1 MLFLSR
7 KCMHLNPSNI
17 IEIINLSTRNDPL
30 SRKLY
35 TREYLGGKFVV
46 VIEKVQGKVK
56 CMGKYMWEMKITEY
70 NTRSLIFSAQSHIS
84 TRVKIKKSEDSGT
97 SIGMRKLR
105 YWLQY
110 LAPLASLH
118 YFIPAREKQLVQ
130 NFLSKSKS
138 PRGQQYPIGGLLMM
152 DQHSQCKH
160 LFCWRTL
167 LEKPLSAS
175 AFK

>member
-1 MLFLSR
+1 MPFFSR

-17 IEIINLSTRNDPL
+17 LEIINLSTQNDPL

-35 TREYLGGKFVV
+35 TREYLDGKFVV

-70 NTRSLIFSAQSHIS
+70 NTRSLILSAQSHIS

-97 SIGMRKLR
+97 SIGMRKSCC
-105 YWLQY
+105 WLQY
-110 LAPLASLH
+110 LAPVASLH

-152 DQHSQCKH
+152 DQHSHCKH

-167 LEKPLSAS
+167 LQKPLSPS